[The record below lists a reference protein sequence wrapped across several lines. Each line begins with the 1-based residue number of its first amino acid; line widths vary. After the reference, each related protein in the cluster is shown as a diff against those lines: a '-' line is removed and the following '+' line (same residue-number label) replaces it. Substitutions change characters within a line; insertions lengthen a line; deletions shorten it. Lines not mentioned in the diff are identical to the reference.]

1 MSPAAARDRLR
12 VAIGGLGT
20 VGMAVARRLDAG
32 VEGLTLAAV
41 SARQRDRAAERVRTF
56 RHPVPV
62 LALGELAAHAD
73 VVVECAPAAVF
84 AEVAQPAVSA
94 GRIFMPISVGALLD
108 HLELV
113 ELARASGARIIVPSG
128 ALLGLDAVQAA
139 ALGRVESV
147 RMVTRKPPAALAG
160 SPYLEQH
167 GIRID
172 GLRAPLKVFEGSA
185 REGAR
190 GFPANVNVAAALG
203 LAGIGPERTQL
214 EIWADPTVSRNTHTI
229 VVEAEAA
236 RFELKIENLP
246 TAENPR
252 TGRLVALSVL
262 AALKRLV
269 SPLSIGT

>member
-1 MSPAAARDRLR
+1 MNPAVKDRLR

-20 VGMAVARRLDAG
+20 VGTAVARRLDEG
-32 VEGLTLAAV
+32 FEGLVLTAV
-41 SARQRDRAAERVRTF
+41 SARHRDRAVERVRAF
-56 RHPVPV
+56 RQPVPV
-62 LALGELAAHAD
+62 LALDELASHAD

-84 AEVAQPAVSA
+84 AEVARPAVSA
-94 GRIFMPISVGALLD
+94 GRIFIPISVGALLD

-113 ELARASGARIIVPSG
+113 ALARTSGARIIVPSG

-139 ALGRVESV
+139 ALGHIESV
-147 RMVTRKPPAALAG
+147 RMVTRKPPLALAG

-167 GIRID
+167 GIRVD

-185 REGAR
+185 RDGAR

-203 LAGIGPERTQL
+203 LAGVGPERTQL
-214 EIWADPTVSRNTHTI
+214 EIWADPSVSRNAHTI
-229 VVEAEAA
+229 VVEADAA

-252 TGRLVALSVL
+252 TGKLVALSVL
-262 AALKRLV
+262 ATLKRLV